1 MKKIFTI
8 YSLLLFIGASAQR
21 FPDAVFLPNIR
32 TAKLF
37 AQNNQESMAIIK
49 LNSTDLLELH
59 FDDVDPTP
67 KNYYYSLELC
77 NADWSPADLNTFD
90 YINGFTQVHLNEYRP
105 SSITQSRYIHY
116 QTLLPDKNCM
126 PTKSGN
132 YMLRVFLDGDTSQVA
147 FTKRMFVVDYN
158 KAMISAMVQ
167 QPYDNQLNKTHQK
180 LQLSVNTMALNPIN
194 PQQQIQVVILQNY
207 RWDNAVSNIIPSF
220 IRESTLEYNGEV
232 DCLFPAGRE
241 YRWVDLRSYKFS
253 SERID
258 KIDKDSNPNEVYL
271 RPDGVRTSLRYIY
284 MVDYNGWYDINTTE
298 NINPWWQTD
307 YAKVHFTFVPP
318 GNQPFTNKDVYL
330 LGDITGNKLGNSGKM
345 RYNAEKGIY
354 EKTLLLKQGYYY
366 YTYATAPQK
375 VTFPVGDVSITD
387 GNYWETENEY
397 TVLVYYRSYNGRHD
411 ELVALSTV
419 NSKNLSLRN

>member
-1 MKKIFTI
+1 MKKVFTV
-8 YSLLLFIGASAQR
+8 YCLLLFIGASAQR

-37 AQNNQESMAIIK
+37 SQNNQESMAIVR
-49 LNSTDLLELH
+49 LNSSDLLELH

-77 NADWSPADLNTFD
+77 NADWTPADVNTFD
-90 YINGFTQVHLNEYRP
+90 YISGFTQVHLSEFRP

-116 QTLLPDKNCM
+116 QTLLPNKNCM

-158 KAMISAMVQ
+158 KAMISAIVQ

-207 RWDNAVSNIIPSF
+207 RWDNTVSNIIPSF
-220 IRESTLEYNGEV
+220 IRESMLEYNSEV

-258 KIDKDSNPNEVYL
+258 KIDKEANPNEVYL
-271 RPDGVRTSLRYIY
+271 RADGVRTNMRYIY

-307 YAKVHFTFVPP
+307 YAKVHFSFVPP
-318 GNQPFTNKDVYL
+318 NNQPFTNRDVYI
-330 LGDITGNKLGNSGKM
+330 LGDLTGNKLGNSGKM
-345 RYNAEKGIY
+345 KFNAEKGIY
-354 EKTLLLKQGYYY
+354 EKTLLLKQGYYF

>member
-1 MKKIFTI
+1 MKRIITVYCLI
-8 YSLLLFIGASAQR
+8 LSLCSNAQR

-37 AQNNQESMAIIK
+37 SQNNQESMAIVR
-49 LNSTDLLELH
+49 LNSADLLELH

-77 NADWSPADLNTFD
+77 NSDWTPADLNTFD
-90 YINGFTQVHLNEYRP
+90 YISGFTQVHLNEFRP
-105 SSITQSRYIHY
+105 SSITQSKYIHY
-116 QTLLPDKNCM
+116 QTLLPNKDCM

-158 KAMISAMVQ
+158 KAMISAIVQ

-207 RWDNAVSNIIPSF
+207 RWDNVVSNIIPSF
-220 IRESTLEYNGEV
+220 IRESTLEYNSEV

-258 KIDKDSNPNEVYL
+258 KIDKEANPNEVYL
-271 RPDGVRTSLRYIY
+271 RADAVRTNMRYIY

-307 YAKVHFTFVPP
+307 YAKVHFSFIPP
-318 GNQPFTNKDVYL
+318 GNQPFTNKDVYV
-330 LGDITGNKLGNSGKM
+330 LGD
-345 RYNAEKGIY
+345 
-354 EKTLLLKQGYYY
+354 
-366 YTYATAPQK
+366 
-375 VTFPVGDVSITD
+375 
-387 GNYWETENEY
+387 
-397 TVLVYYRSYNGRHD
+397 
-411 ELVALSTV
+411 
-419 NSKNLSLRN
+419 

>member
-1 MKKIFTI
+1 MKKIITV
-8 YSLLLFIGASAQR
+8 YCLLLSLCSFAQR
-21 FPDAVFLPNIR
+21 FPDAIYLPNIR

-37 AQNNQESMAIIK
+37 SQNNQESMAIVR
-49 LNSTDLLELH
+49 LNSSDLLELH

-77 NADWSPADLNTFD
+77 NADWTPADLNTFD
-90 YINGFTQVHLNEYRP
+90 YINGFTQVHLSEYRP
-105 SSITQSRYIHY
+105 SSITQSKYIHY

-126 PTKSGN
+126 PTRSGN

-147 FTKRMFVVDYN
+147 FTKRMFVVDFN
-158 KAMISAMVQ
+158 KAMISAIVQ

-180 LQLSVNTMALNPIN
+180 LQLSVNTNQLNPIN
-194 PQQQIQVVILQNY
+194 PQQQVQVVILQNY
-207 RWDNAVSNIIPSF
+207 RWDNAVTNIVPSF
-220 IRESTLEYNGEV
+220 IRDNILEYNSEV
-232 DCLFPAGRE
+232 DCVFPAGRE

-253 SERID
+253 SERIE
-258 KIDKDSNPNEVYL
+258 KIDKEAEPNEVYL
-271 RPDGVRTSLRYIY
+271 RADGVRINMRYIY

-318 GNQPFTNKDVYL
+318 DNQPISNKDVYI
-330 LGDITGNKLGNSGKM
+330 LGDLTGNKLGNSGKM
-345 RYNAEKGIY
+345 RFNAEKGVY

-375 VTFPVGDVSITD
+375 VSFPVGDVSQTD

-411 ELVALSTV
+411 ELVALTTV

>member
-1 MKKIFTI
+1 MKRIITVYCLI
-8 YSLLLFIGASAQR
+8 LSLCSNAQR

-37 AQNNQESMAIIK
+37 SQNNQESMAIVR
-49 LNSTDLLELH
+49 LNSADLLELH

-77 NADWSPADLNTFD
+77 NSDWTPADLNTFD
-90 YINGFTQVHLNEYRP
+90 YISGFTQVHLNEFRP
-105 SSITQSRYIHY
+105 SSITQSKYIHY
-116 QTLLPDKNCM
+116 QTLLPNKDCM

-132 YMLRVFLDGDTSQVA
+132 YMLRVFLDGDTAQVA

-158 KAMISAMVQ
+158 KAMISAIVQ

-207 RWDNAVSNIIPSF
+207 RWDNVVSNIIPSF
-220 IRESTLEYNGEV
+220 IRESTLEYNSEV

-258 KIDKDSNPNEVYL
+258 KIDKEANPNEVYL
-271 RPDGVRTSLRYIY
+271 RADAVRTNMRYIY

-307 YAKVHFTFVPP
+307 YAKVHFSFIPP
-318 GNQPFTNKDVYL
+318 GNQPFTNKDVYV
-330 LGDITGNKLGNSGKM
+330 LGDLTGNKLGNSGKM
-345 RYNAEKGIY
+345 KFNAEKGVY
-354 EKTLLLKQGYYY
+354 EKTLLLKQGYYF

-375 VTFPVGDVSITD
+375 VTFPIGDVSLTD

-397 TVLVYYRSYNGRHD
+397 TVLVYFRSYNGRHD
-411 ELVALSTV
+411 ELVALTTV

>member
-1 MKKIFTI
+1 MKKLFTI
-8 YSLLLFIGASAQR
+8 YCLFLFVGASAQR

-37 AQNNQESMAIIK
+37 SQNNQESMAIVR

-77 NADWSPADLNTFD
+77 NADWTPADVNTFD
-90 YINGFTQVHLNEYRP
+90 YISGFTQVHLSEFRP

-116 QTLLPDKNCM
+116 QTLLPNKNCM

-158 KAMISAMVQ
+158 KAMISAIVQ

-220 IRESTLEYNGEV
+220 IRESMLEYNSEV

-258 KIDKDSNPNEVYL
+258 KIDKEANPNEVYL
-271 RPDGVRTSLRYIY
+271 RADGVRTNMRYIY

-307 YAKVHFTFVPP
+307 YAKVHFSFVPP
-318 GNQPFTNKDVYL
+318 NNQPFTNRDVYI
-330 LGDITGNKLGNSGKM
+330 LGDLTGNKLGNSGKM
-345 RYNAEKGIY
+345 KFNAEKGIY
-354 EKTLLLKQGYYY
+354 EKTLLLKQGYYF

>member
-1 MKKIFTI
+1 MKKLFTI
-8 YSLLLFIGASAQR
+8 YCLFLFVGASAQR

-37 AQNNQESMAIIK
+37 SQNNQESMAIVR

-77 NADWSPADLNTFD
+77 NADWTPADVNTFD
-90 YINGFTQVHLNEYRP
+90 YISGFTQVHLNEFRP

-158 KAMISAMVQ
+158 KAMISAIVQ

-220 IRESTLEYNGEV
+220 IRESMLEYNSEV
-232 DCLFPAGRE
+232 DCVFPAGRD

-258 KIDKDSNPNEVYL
+258 KIDKDANPNEVYL
-271 RPDGVRTSLRYIY
+271 RADGVRTNVRYIY

-307 YAKVHFTFVPP
+307 YAKVHFSFVPP
-318 GNQPFTNKDVYL
+318 NNQPFTNKDVYI
-330 LGDITGNKLGNSGKM
+330 LGDLTGNKLGNSGKM
-345 RYNAEKGIY
+345 KYNAEKGIY
-354 EKTLLLKQGYYY
+354 EKTLLLKQGYYF

-375 VTFPVGDVSITD
+375 VAFPVGDVSITD

-411 ELVALSTV
+411 ELVALTTV